1 MKHILIYTYIFFFL
15 GMLSAHPQ
23 EVLLPLETNPIKQH
37 VDLKSSDEFP
47 AVKKSTH
54 DGGEEIEET
63 INTLPFWDD
72 FSYAG
77 PYPDPKRWADR
88 HVFINSSYAKHPKT
102 IGVATFD
109 ALDRHG
115 KIYEHIEA
123 SNTPYVA
130 DYLTSQPIR
139 LDSVFAPSPRSLVP
153 DDSVI
158 LSFYYQPQGHGGNPL
173 YQDSLVLEFLHT
185 PGHFALNDDLEVIY
199 IDDVWISVW
208 DAKGERLE
216 EFSNDTFPY
225 FKRVAIPITD
235 EAYYRDDFRFRFKNH
250 VSFPLPGNP
259 TLQNNTGMRALWNID
274 YVYLNHSRNIQQT
287 NYFDIAFTAPPQS
300 ILKHYTAM
308 PWSHYIIDPQKHLR
322 SNFSMSI
329 ANLDQVTYPYSYRYF
344 IQDENGVNV
353 RNYSGGNWNIDPFAN
368 SGYQRYQPHANPI
381 VIANP
386 LPTAPAAERHFN
398 IVHVIRAGVAGD
410 SRPRNDTVTYRQSFQ
425 NFFSYD
431 DGVPEAGYGV
441 LGRFP
446 RIAKQ
451 FVAGKPDMIQS
462 VDIFFNKTM
471 GTANTDRPFKVMI
484 WKRLAPEEEVLYQ
497 SENQVFTSF
506 EDDLNQ
512 FVRVELERAVEV
524 SDTFYI
530 GIEQQGVISINQFL
544 SIGFDR
550 SNDSSNRL
558 FFTSG
563 GEWLRSIYEGSLMIR
578 PVVGANKS
586 ATPDTEPSQK
596 SFSASLYPNPVS
608 GNILSVE
615 LDNADSEEQP
625 ARVDIIDL
633 YGRLVYS
640 GDYRQTLDVSHMVN
654 GVYFLRFIHSGNKTP
669 ETKSFIIA
677 R

>member
-1 MKHILIYTYIFFFL
+1 MKHILIINSCIFFF
-15 GMLSAHPQ
+15 GILSAGAQ
-23 EVLLPLETNPIKQH
+23 EVLLPLENNPIKQY
-37 VDLKSSDEFP
+37 VNQKNAAAFPFAEKSIQKENEL
-47 AVKKSTH
+47 V
-54 DGGEEIEET
+54 EET

-72 FSYAG
+72 FSYNG

-88 HVFINSSYAKHPKT
+88 NVFINSSYAIHSKT

-109 ALDRHG
+109 ALDQHG
-115 KIYEHIEA
+115 NIYEHIEA
-123 SNTPYVA
+123 SNTPFVA

-139 LDSVFAPSPRSLVP
+139 LDSVFSPAQRILRP
-153 DDSVI
+153 GDSVV
-158 LSFYYQPQGHGGNPL
+158 LSFYYQPQGMGGNPL

-185 PGHFALNDDLEVIY
+185 PGHFALTEDLEVIY
-199 IDDVWISVW
+199 IDDVWLSVW
-208 DAKGERLE
+208 KASGEHLE

-235 EAYYRDDFRFRFKNH
+235 EAYFRDDFRFRFKNH

-274 YVYLNHSRNIQQT
+274 YVYLNHSRNMQQT
-287 NYFDIAFTAPPQS
+287 NYFDIAFTSPPQS
-300 ILKHYTAM
+300 ILKHYTSM

-329 ANLDQVTYPYSYRYF
+329 TNLDQVTYPYSYRYF

-353 RNYSGGNWNIDPFAN
+353 RNYSGGNWNIDPFIS

-386 LPTAPAAERHFN
+386 LPTAPADERHFN

-410 SRPRNDTVTYRQSFQ
+410 SRPRNDTVTYRQSFH

-431 DGVPEAGYGV
+431 DGIPEAGYGV

-451 FVAGKPDMIQS
+451 FVAGKPDNIHS
-462 VDIFFNKTM
+462 VDIYFNKTM
-471 GTANTDRPFKVMI
+471 GTANTDRPFKIMI
-484 WKRLAPEEEVLYQ
+484 WKKLAPQEEVLYQ
-497 SENQVFTSF
+497 SEHQVFTSF

-512 FVRVELERAVEV
+512 FIRLELGRAVEV
-524 SDTFYI
+524 SDTFYV
-530 GIEQQGVISINQFL
+530 GIEQQGVISINEFL

-550 SNDSSNRL
+550 SNDSGKSL

-563 GEWLRSIYEGSLMIR
+563 GEWMQSIHKGSLMIR
-578 PVVGANKS
+578 PVVGANKT
-586 ATPDTEPSQK
+586 ATPITEPSQK
-596 SFSASLYPNPVS
+596 SFPASLYPNPVS

-615 LDNADSEEQP
+615 LNNPGTEEQP
-625 ARVDIIDL
+625 VRVDIIDM

-640 GDYRQTLDVSHMVN
+640 GDYRKTLDVSHMVN
-654 GVYFLRFIHSGNKTP
+654 GIYFMRFIPSGNKTP
-669 ETKSFIIA
+669 ETESFIIA

>member
-1 MKHILIYTYIFFFL
+1 MKHIAFYIYIAFFL
-15 GMLSAHPQ
+15 GMFSARSQ
-23 EVLLPLETNPIKQH
+23 EVLLPLTSNPTKQKALEQFH
-37 VDLKSSDEFP
+37 
-47 AVKKSTH
+47 STPGFEK
-54 DGGEEIEET
+54 GGIHSTDIIEKR
-63 INTLPFWDD
+63 IVTLPFWDD
-72 FSYAG
+72 FSYSG
-77 PYPDPKRWADR
+77 PYPDERLWADR
-88 HVFINSSYAKHPKT
+88 FVFVNSSYARHSKT

-109 ALDRHG
+109 ALNQYG
-115 KIYEHIEA
+115 NIYEHIEA

-139 LDSVFAPSPRSLVP
+139 LDSVFSPAPRKLGPA
-153 DDSVI
+153 DSVI
-158 LSFYYQPQGHGGNPL
+158 LSFYYQPQGMGGNPL
-173 YQDSLVLEFLHT
+173 SQDSLVLEFLHT
-185 PGHFALNDDLEVIY
+185 PGYYTLTPELEVIY
-199 IDDVWISVW
+199 VDDVWRSVW
-208 DAKGERLE
+208 KAEGERLK

-235 EAYYRDDFRFRFKNH
+235 PIYFRDDFRFRFKNH

-259 TLQNNTGMRALWNID
+259 TLQNNTGTRALWNID

-308 PWSHYIIDPQKHLR
+308 PWSHFIASPQKHLR
-322 SNFSMSI
+322 PNFSMSI

-353 RNYSGGNWNIDPFAN
+353 KNYSGGNWNIDPFSS

-386 LPTAPAAERHFN
+386 LPTAPAAERLFN

-410 SRPRNDTVTYRQSFQ
+410 NRPRNDTVTYRQSFQ

-471 GTANTDRPFKVMI
+471 GTGNTDRPFKIMI
-484 WKRLAPEEEVLYQ
+484 WKQLTPIEEVLYM
-497 SENQVFTSF
+497 SDDQVFTSF

-512 FVRVELERAVEV
+512 FVTYELGQGVQV
-524 SDTFYI
+524 TDTFYV
-530 GIEQQGVISINQFL
+530 GIEQQGVISINEFL
-544 SIGFDR
+544 SIGFDS
-550 SNDSSNRL
+550 SNDTGDRL
-558 FFTSG
+558 FFTSSG
-563 GEWLRSIYEGSLMIR
+563 GWMQSILHGSLMIR

-586 ATPDTEPSQK
+586 GSPGTEPSQEI
-596 SFSASLYPNPVS
+596 SSASVYPNPVS
-608 GNILSVE
+608 GNILTIQ
-615 LDNADSEEQP
+615 LDNHGEADRP
-625 ARVDIIDL
+625 TRVDIIDL
-633 YGRLVYS
+633 YGRLIYS
-640 GDYRQTLDVSHMVN
+640 GDYRQSLDVGHMGN
-654 GVYFLRFIHSGNKTP
+654 GIYFLRILHPGGKAP
-669 ETKSFIIA
+669 ETKSFVIA